1 MRKGRRPPSRP
12 RPRHPEPAAPRA
24 VRKHVLKEGT
34 MTRPRFA
41 LVAAAVLTALVS
53 GVQGRADV
61 NDANLQFQLGTLL
74 FDETRYREAL
84 EAFRKAVSAE
94 SKGISVQAR
103 IGVVKSALRLGE
115 FIEAQREATTLKQ
128 QAPRSADVMAVH
140 ADALWSAGLFDEAHQ
155 EFTDALK
162 LEPDLSRGR
171 HGLARA
177 LASQNKLEEALNEA
191 QAALKVSPR
200 DEEIHHTVG
209 SIFERMR
216 RYEQAAA
223 AYGNYVNLLPNK
235 DRSDKAAWSRSQ
247 IRFLRSFAEREPI
260 FIDEASSSLIH
271 TVDFRVVDDKVIVKA
286 RVNGG
291 RPQDF
296 VLDTGS
302 ELTTISRQTASSA
315 VVRPITYTL
324 SAGVGEVGL
333 RGLQLGRLDSLEIG
347 TLKVT
352 NVPALIKAPALRGIP
367 KRETES
373 FSPLGLGLSMTIDYA
388 AHKLSIG
395 KTLPPEKAEFTLPMR
410 HHRLTLVRG
419 MINQTRPTYFVV
431 DTGGEVISISTVTAE
446 ELNQTLPRKIALR
459 VYGTSGWDRDAFLMP
474 GVNLKFNQINYN
486 NFAVVVLNLQ
496 APSVL
501 LGFQVGGIVGHKFL
515 SPYRVT
521 LDLERSQLRMSKA
534 AAAN

>member
-1 MRKGRRPPSRP
+1 MP
-12 RPRHPEPAAPRA
+12 
-24 VRKHVLKEGT
+24 
-34 MTRPRFA
+34 TRPRLA
-41 LVAAAVLTALVS
+41 LVAAVLLVALVS
-53 GVQGRADV
+53 GVHGRDV
-61 NDANLQFQLGTLL
+61 NDASLQFQLGTLL
-74 FDETRYREAL
+74 FEETRYREAL
-84 EAFRKAVSAE
+84 EAFRKAIGAD
-94 SKGISVQAR
+94 SKSISIQAR

-115 FIEAQREATTLKQ
+115 FIEAQHEATRLKQ
-128 QAPRSADVMAVH
+128 QDPRSADVLAVH
-140 ADALWSAGLFDEAHQ
+140 GDALWSAGLFDEAHQ
-155 EFTDALK
+155 EFKNALG
-162 LEPDLSRGR
+162 LVPDLSRGH

-177 LASQNKLEEALNEA
+177 LASQNKLEQALNEA
-191 QAALKVSPR
+191 QLALKLAPR

-209 SIFERMR
+209 AIFERMR

-247 IRFLRSFAEREPI
+247 IRFLRSFGEREPI
-260 FIDEASSSLIH
+260 AIDEATAENLH
-271 TVDFRVVDDKVIVKA
+271 TMDFRVIDDKVIVKA

-291 RPQDF
+291 RAQDF

-333 RGLQLGRLDSLEIG
+333 RGLQLGRLDTLEIG
-347 TLKVT
+347 TLKLS
-352 NVPALIKAPALRGIP
+352 NVPTLIKAPALRGIP

-388 AHKLSIG
+388 TRKLSIG
-395 KTLPPEKAEFTLPMR
+395 RKLPEETAEFTLPMR
-410 HHRLTLVRG
+410 HHRLSLVRG
-419 MINQTRPTYFVV
+419 LLNDKRPTYFVI
-431 DTGGEVISISTVTAE
+431 DTGGEVISISTTTAE
-446 ELNQTLPRKIALR
+446 QLDHEVPRKIALR

-474 GVNLKFNQINYN
+474 GVDLKFNQINYK

-515 SPYRVT
+515 SPYRVS
-521 LDLERSQLRMSKA
+521 LDLDRSELRMTKA
-534 AAAN
+534 AN

>member
-1 MRKGRRPPSRP
+1 MIRP
-12 RPRHPEPAAPRA
+12 RLALIAA
-24 VRKHVLKEGT
+24 V
-34 MTRPRFA
+34 A
-41 LVAAAVLTALVS
+41 LTAAVLGA
-53 GVQGRADV
+53 QGRDA
-61 NDANLQFQLGTLL
+61 NDAGLQYQLGTLL

-84 EAFRKAVSAE
+84 DAFKKAVNTDNKTLS
-94 SKGISVQAR
+94 IQAR

-115 FIEAQREATTLKQ
+115 FVEAQKEANTLKHQ
-128 QAPRSADVMAVH
+128 DPRNPDVIAIH

-155 EFTDALK
+155 EFKDALAV
-162 LEPDLSRGR
+162 EPDLSRGH

-177 LASQNKLEEALNEA
+177 LASQNKLEDALNEA
-191 QAALKVSPR
+191 QMALKLAPR

-247 IRFLRSFAEREPI
+247 IRFLRSFGEREPI
-260 FIDEASSSLIH
+260 AIEEEDLTALH
-271 TVDFRVVDDKVIVKA
+271 TVDFRVIDDKVIVKA
-286 RVNGG
+286 KVNGG

-333 RGLQLGRLDSLEIG
+333 RGLQLGRLDSFEIG
-347 TLKVT
+347 TLKLS
-352 NVPALIKAPALRGIP
+352 NVPTLIKAPALRGIP

-373 FSPLGLGLSMTIDYA
+373 FSPLALGLSMTIDYA
-388 AHKLSIG
+388 TKKLSIG
-395 KTLPPEKAEFTLPMR
+395 RKLPDEAAEFRLPMR
-410 HHRLTLVRG
+410 HHRLSMVRG
-419 MINQTRPTYFVV
+419 LLNNQRPTYFVV
-431 DTGGEVISISTVTAE
+431 DTGGEVISISTTTAE
-446 ELNQTLPRKIALR
+446 ELDHDMPRKIALR

-474 GVNLKFNQINYN
+474 GVDLKFNEINYK

-515 SPYRVT
+515 SPYRVS
-521 LDLERSQLRMSKA
+521 LDLDRSELRMSKA
-534 AAAN
+534 ASN

>member
-1 MRKGRRPPSRP
+1 
-12 RPRHPEPAAPRA
+12 
-24 VRKHVLKEGT
+24 

-41 LVAAAVLTALVS
+41 LVAAAIVTALVS
-53 GVQGRADV
+53 GVHGRDV
-61 NDANLQFQLGTLL
+61 NDAGLQFQLGTLL
-74 FDETRYREAL
+74 FEETRYREAL
-84 EAFRKAVSAE
+84 EAFRKAIAAE
-94 SKGISVQAR
+94 SKTISVQAR

-115 FIEAQREATTLKQ
+115 FIEAQKEANVLKLKD
-128 QAPRSADVMAVH
+128 PRNADVIAVH
-140 ADALWSAGLFDEAHQ
+140 ADAMWSAGLFDEAHQ
-155 EFTDALK
+155 EFKDSL
-162 LEPDLSRGR
+162 LLVPDLSRGH

-191 QAALKVSPR
+191 QLALKLSPR

-209 SIFERMR
+209 SIFERLR

-247 IRFLRSFAEREPI
+247 IRFLRSFGEREPI
-260 FIDEASSSLIH
+260 AMDEASAAGLH
-271 TVDFRVVDDKVIVKA
+271 TMDFKVIDDKVIVKA

-291 RPQDF
+291 RAQDF

-302 ELTTISRQTASSA
+302 ELTTISRQTASSGA
-315 VVRPITYTL
+315 VRPITYTL

-333 RGLQLGRLDSLEIG
+333 RGLQLGRLDTLEIG
-347 TLKVT
+347 TLKLS
-352 NVPALIKAPALRGIP
+352 NVPTLIKAPALRGIP

-388 AHKLSIG
+388 THKLSIG
-395 KTLPPEKAEFTLPMR
+395 RHLPDEKAEFVLPMR
-410 HHRLTLVRG
+410 HHRLSMVRG
-419 MINQTRPTYFVV
+419 LLNDTRPTYFVV
-431 DTGGEVISISTVTAE
+431 DTGGEVISISTTTAE
-446 ELNQTLPRKIALR
+446 GLDQDMPRKIALR

-496 APSVL
+496 APSIL

-515 SPYRVT
+515 SPYRVS
-521 LDLERSQLRMSKA
+521 LDLDRSELRMSKL
-534 AAAN
+534 AN

>member
-1 MRKGRRPPSRP
+1 
-12 RPRHPEPAAPRA
+12 
-24 VRKHVLKEGT
+24 

-41 LVAAAVLTALVS
+41 LVALAVFAALAS
-53 GVQGRADV
+53 GVQGRSDN
-61 NDANLQFQLGTLL
+61 NDANLQLQLGTLL
-74 FDETRYREAL
+74 FEETRYREAL
-84 EAFRKAVSAE
+84 EAFRKAIPAE
-94 SKGISVQAR
+94 SKTVSAQAR

-115 FIEAQREATTLKQ
+115 FIEAQREANVLKQ
-128 QAPRSADVMAVH
+128 MEPRSAEVLAIH

-155 EFTDALK
+155 EFNDALK
-162 LEPDLSRGR
+162 LVPDLSRGR

-191 QAALKVSPR
+191 QAALKMSPR

-247 IRFLRSFAEREPI
+247 IRFLRSFAEREPMAI
-260 FIDEASSSLIH
+260 EETAENQIH
-271 TVDFRVVDDKVIVKA
+271 TVDFRVVDEKVIVKA
-286 RVNGG
+286 KVNGG

-315 VVRPITYTL
+315 TVRPITYTL

-333 RGLQLGRLDSLEIG
+333 RGLQLGRLDTLEIG
-347 TLKVT
+347 TLKVS

-373 FSPLGLGLSMTIDYA
+373 FSPLGLGLSMTIDYSTN
-388 AHKLSIG
+388 KLSLG
-395 KTLPPEKAEFTLPMR
+395 RHLPEETAEFTLPMR
-410 HHRLTLVRG
+410 HHRLSMVRG
-419 MINQTRPTYFVV
+419 MLNDKRPTYFVV
-431 DTGGEVISISTVTAE
+431 DTGGEVISISTATAE
-446 ELNQTLPRKIALR
+446 ELDHDIPRKIALR

-515 SPYRVT
+515 SPYRVS

-534 AAAN
+534 VGAN